1 MEKHVHLRSLL
12 EKLFLGLALL
22 IAAHTFA
29 SAEVQISDR
38 LVMASEL
45 GDIKQVTELLGKG
58 ADPNALD
65 SMGRRALMVATTVGN
80 VEMAR
85 FLLERGADVNGPDAQ
100 GYGALDAAVMNNRPE
115 IFHLLL
121 AKGGSVNGASKPGSP
136 LIFACVF
143 GRTEFAKVLLEKGA
157 EVNARDEFGR
167 TPLGVAQKAKSEE
180 LIKILE
186 SYGAKE

>member
-1 MEKHVHLRSLL
+1 MVRQIPLWSLL
-12 EKLFLGLALL
+12 EKLFLGLALVV
-22 IAAHTFA
+22 AAQTFA
-29 SAEVQISDR
+29 AAEVQVSDI

-58 ADPNALD
+58 ADPNSLD
-65 SMGRRALMVATTVGN
+65 SMGRRALMVATVVGN
-80 VEMAR
+80 REMVQ

-121 AKGGSVNGASKPGSP
+121 AKGASVDGASNSGSP
-136 LIFACVF
+136 LIFACVS
-143 GRTEFAKVLLEKGA
+143 GRIEFAKVLLEKSA
-157 EVNARDEFGR
+157 KVHVKDQFGR
-167 TPLGVAQKAKSEE
+167 TPLGTARKANAKD
-180 LIKILE
+180 LISLLE

>member
-1 MEKHVHLRSLL
+1 MEKQVHLRSVL

-22 IAAHTFA
+22 IAAHTFTA
-29 SAEVQISDR
+29 AEVQMSDR

-45 GDIKQVTELLGKG
+45 GDIKEVTELLEKG

-65 SMGRRALMVATTVGN
+65 TMGRRALMVATIVGN
-80 VEMAR
+80 LEIAR

-100 GYGALDAAVMNNRPE
+100 GYGALDAAVINDRPE

-121 AKGGSVNGASKPGSP
+121 AKGGSVNGTSKPGSP
-136 LIFACVF
+136 LIFACIF
-143 GRTEFAKVLLEKGA
+143 GRTEFAKVLLEMDAKVHA
-157 EVNARDEFGR
+157 KDEFGR

-180 LIKILE
+180 LIRILE